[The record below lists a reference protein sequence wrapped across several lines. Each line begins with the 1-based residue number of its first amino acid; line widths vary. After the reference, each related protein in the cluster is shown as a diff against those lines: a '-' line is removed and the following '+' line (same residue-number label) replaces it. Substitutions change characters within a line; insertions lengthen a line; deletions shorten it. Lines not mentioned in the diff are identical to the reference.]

1 MHAIIFMQTKV
12 QKQRLVINHIAL
24 SVLDLKRSTRFYEE
38 VMQLATI
45 PEPFKDGKHCW
56 FQIGDSCQ
64 LHLIEG
70 LKEVVK
76 QHINSHLA
84 FTVPSIEDFAQNLSR
99 EGITYCEPEG
109 GRLNVIHTRPDGIK
123 QVFFQDPDGYW
134 LEVNND
140 IG

>member
-1 MHAIIFMQTKV
+1 MQTKV

-24 SVLDLKRSTRFYEE
+24 YVLDLKRSTLFYEE
-38 VMQLATI
+38 VMQLENI
-45 PEPFKDGKHCW
+45 PEPFKDGKHSW

-70 LKEVVK
+70 LKEAVK

-99 EGITYCEPEG
+99 EGITYREPEG

-123 QVFFQDPDGYW
+123 QVFFQDLDGYW

-140 IG
+140 MG